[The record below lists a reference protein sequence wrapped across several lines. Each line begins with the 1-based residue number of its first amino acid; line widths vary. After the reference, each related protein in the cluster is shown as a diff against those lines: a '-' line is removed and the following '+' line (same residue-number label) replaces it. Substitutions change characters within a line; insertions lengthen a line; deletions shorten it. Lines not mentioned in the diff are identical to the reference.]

1 MKKFLFPLLLV
12 ILCGFLVIAQTGCG
26 HSSAESANKEKEAE
40 RKPIDVTTSTVEPR
54 EIPVYFEAT
63 GTLNS
68 DAQTDVAP
76 LVGGKIVEVNFDIGS
91 YVERGSVLVRLD
103 ARDAQLKV
111 EQAEKQHQ
119 QANDAVDQ
127 ARANYRQSLA
137 KVGLTEDKNFNVL
150 QIAEVRTAKAAV
162 DLAEKEFDRAVRLR
176 ETGDVPQTQL
186 DQRRSQRDQARSQYD
201 VAVNLA
207 NQNYAGV
214 RSSQAA
220 VQVAQSAARTAQVA
234 IDQARKSVGDM
245 SVLAPI
251 SGYVSDKTADPGEFV
266 GTANKIATIMRTS
279 TLRLKIDV
287 PEQAVGSIKVGQGVS
302 LRTSAYPDRTFAGTI
317 ARFTPN
323 LNTTSR
329 TLTVEAEVDSAGGTL
344 KPGLFATVR
353 ISQGDTQKVTMVPAT
368 AVRDDGGTKKVFAIK
383 DGHVVEH
390 IVQIGDTEN
399 DRIQVKQGLN
409 GDETIAVSNL
419 DQLYDGAA
427 INLIQPVIK

>member
-1 MKKFLFPLLLV
+1 MKKFLSPLVLF
-12 ILCGFLVIAQTGCG
+12 ILCGLLVVGQTACG

-40 RKPIDVTTSTVEPR
+40 RKPVDVTPSAVEPR
-54 EIPVYFEAT
+54 DVPVYYEAT

-103 ARDAQLKV
+103 ARDAQLRL
-111 EQAEKQHQ
+111 ETADKQLQ
-119 QANDAVDQ
+119 QAQAAIEQ
-127 ARANYRQSLA
+127 ARANYRSALA
-137 KVGLTEDKNFNVL
+137 KVGLTEDKGFSVS
-150 QIAEVRTAKAAV
+150 QIAEVKNAKADL
-162 DLAEKEFDRAVRLR
+162 DLAEREFTRAERLL
-176 ETGDVPQTQL
+176 ESGDVARTFF
-186 DQRRSQRDQARSQYD
+186 DQRRAQRDQKRAQYE

-214 RSSQAA
+214 RSAQAA
-220 VQVAQSAARTAQVA
+220 VQVAQSAAKTSQVA
-234 IDQARKSVGDM
+234 VDQARKSVGDM
-245 SVLAPI
+245 SILAPI

-266 GTANKIATIMRTS
+266 GTTNKIATIMRTS

-287 PEQAVGSIKVGQGVS
+287 PEQAVASIKTGQAVS

-329 TLTVEAEVDSAGGTL
+329 TLTVEAEVDSAGGAL

-353 ISQGDTQKVTMVPAT
+353 IAQGESQKIVMVPAT
-368 AVRDDGGTKKVFAIK
+368 AVRDDGGTKKVF
-383 DGHVVEH
+383 VVKEGRVEEK
-390 IVQIGDTEN
+390 IVQVGDTEN
-399 DRIQVKQGLN
+399 DRIQIKQGLG
-409 GDETIAVSNL
+409 GDEQVAVSNL
-419 DQLYDGAA
+419 DQLYDGGA
-427 INLIQPVIK
+427 INLIQQQ